1 MLHFF
6 SAEKALENNFS
17 EEQVRT
23 VIHALQEEGETQE
36 VIYHREDKESFRY
49 VITTNVVIDIDEQLI
64 QATSSV
70 EKFKLEEDEF
80 LEFVPDTLDSNLEP
94 EKKYTLPLEE
104 NHDDQESLQLV
115 AVKHLRCIHKVEETL
130 AHKKSKVEVQAQ
142 AQVQPTPTPTSIPV
156 PVQKNG
162 NRTTLLLFALL
173 IALIV
178 GSLFALRP
186 LFTNKQSAD
195 LSLVFNTVNVH
206 VQMGTEQY
214 TSKGNRLDLTLPLGR
229 YRLQIT
235 KQGFKPVRQDI
246 FLADDEEIS
255 IHLEEMYTLT
265 VYADMEESRV
275 LLDGNIVGTTGRIK
289 PLELSLTTGEYAL
302 SLTNPSVA
310 KPLQKK
316 ILLQGDQVIRAE
328 FPHPRL
334 TIRTN
339 INDAIVAVADREYQI
354 QGKEL
359 VLKLPFG
366 RHQLIIRKSGYS
378 PVVHEVVI
386 QKQDQVVPITL
397 ERTTYH
403 LSIIPNVA
411 NSTISVSC
419 ANEQKYFGTASPGK
433 PFQVKTSAQSCNV
446 FAEKQGYQHVNQKV
460 SLIADQDLHLTLQKL
475 FLLKVYTD
483 LEQSIIVLDGKKVG
497 KAGSKTPAVLSLPRG
512 TYVLT
517 ASHPL
522 ALASVQQKIRLTKDR
537 RLDIKLPLPQLT
549 VKVNVAGVML
559 LIDQEQEQE
568 QDKQYDKNSRRK
580 QWIAGRQVTLRLTRG
595 IHHLTAQKRGYITM
609 QRQVLVQ
616 DNTQTSF
623 TLVPAVYPLSI
634 RSNVDK
640 TAIYVKCKDG
650 KEYTGLASSKVPFQ
664 LEAVAGTCTVS
675 ATLAGYNNIQRTVTL
690 PSEKNISLHLSVAVQ
705 KEREAESALQIISTS
720 KVKPTSFQEER
731 IWTTQ
736 QGGLK
741 SSKVIKT
748 LQPRKKK
755 ERVKSESQR
764 RREFIRPVRNPISK
778 STTRSRRNIR
788 RTKQMISKNRT
799 QSTPLL
805 LPREAKKK
813 TVKMNSVL
821 VCQSYAIDI

>member
-115 AVKHLRCIHKVEETL
+115 AVKHLRCIHKVEEIL
-130 AHKKSKVEVQAQ
+130 AQKKPKPQPQSKPKVQEQ
-142 AQVQPTPTPTSIPV
+142 EQVQEQL
-156 PVQKNG
+156 PVQQKSG

-173 IALIV
+173 IALII
-178 GSLFALRP
+178 GSLLALYP

-195 LSLVFNTVNVH
+195 LTLLFNTVNVH

-235 KQGFKPVRQDI
+235 KQGFKSVRQDI

-339 INDAIVAVADREYQI
+339 IDDAIVAVADREYQI

-512 TYVLT
+512 TYVLA

-522 ALASVQQKIRLTKDR
+522 ALAPVQQKIRLTKDR

-549 VKVNVAGVML
+549 VKVNVAEVML
-559 LIDQEQEQE
+559 LIDQEQ
-568 QDKQYDKNSRRK
+568 DKQYDKSSRKK

-650 KEYTGLASSKVPFQ
+650 KEYNGLASSKVPFQ
-664 LEAVAGTCTVS
+664 LKAVAGTCTVS

-731 IWTTQ
+731 TWTTQ
-736 QGGLK
+736 PVGLK

-748 LQPRKKK
+748 LRPRKKK

-778 STTRSRRNIR
+778 STTRSRRNIQ

-799 QSTPLL
+799 RSTPLL